1 LLHSLVSRALTT
13 ITTTTTHHHTVNMRR
28 KPDGRGGGAK
38 HGKKKPSTPSLKAS
52 KPGKPGPSKGGNL
65 VAAPSSS
72 SSGIPGRGAPMR
84 AKNLTMD
91 DKSKS
96 LILDLLH
103 TLRAQEREDFEATAP
118 PSTSSSSSSSSAAIT
133 AEPGSV
139 SSRRGARDVSL
150 EELER
155 ALLEAKEG
163 EEEDDGE
170 DLEEEEELGQ
180 DGSFAE
186 MANMLAGTKFNED
199 EDEDE
204 SGSDDEEDDD
214 DSSDDDEEEN
224 SEEEEDEE
232 EEEKQQQQK
241 KPLSK
246 QDQDMLL
253 KSLIKEERESYVA
266 QQLAAAASAAKEGAA
281 AAAAASKS
289 SKGKGKEKDNWKGD
303 TKNKVRVTLCNG
315 KGVRKLVVVER
326 RKDLQGFFAVAKA
339 KLKMKPKS
347 AVLKETGEAL
357 ENTLLLEND
366 AVVVVS
372 DEGCPPPA
380 AAGSTAAATA
390 ETSQERRERHL
401 ADRTA
406 EQKEAQRVRQAEA
419 ALDVVKEAYRKRNK
433 EGLDGGEQQQ
443 QQQQQR
449 VMTEKER
456 SRENER
462 LAAKLM
468 EKEGSEEYKKSMY
481 KQRAGLPAFAQRKA
495 ILAAIDKHQVVVV
508 EGETGSG
515 KTTQVPQFILDEWT
529 AQGKGSECNILCT
542 QPRRISAIGVAERV
556 AAERMEGGVG
566 KSVGYSI
573 RLESRRSAATRLLFC
588 TTGILLRRLAS
599 DKDLEGVSHILV
611 DEVHE
616 RTLDSDFLLII
627 LKDLLVRRRDLKV
640 VLMSAT
646 VEASLFSNY
655 FGGAAVC
662 PCLHIPGRTF
672 PVEHLFLEDVGNLLA
687 GKPMGTKGKG
697 GGPPRPSHGGRG
709 GGAGRGPPRGRGGG
723 RGGGGGRGEGGGGGY
738 GEEEE
743 GDGNDDDADKDLR
756 EFFGRETAQS
766 LKALSSPPADRV
778 PIDYELI
785 ARLTRF
791 LVERH
796 RANEKKDG
804 GGAIL
809 IFLPGMA
816 EIERAIQTMKRDSL
830 LRDDKRASIF
840 ALHSSIPTGAQRSVF
855 KKMDLGVCKIVV
867 ATNIAETSITVS
879 DVTHVIDA
887 GREKQ
892 MAYDPHTHMTSLREV
907 WVSQASA
914 QQRAGRAGRVRPGTC
929 YRLYEQAFLEHEM
942 PSHTLPEIR
951 RVTLEDLILTVLLLE
966 LGSPQA
972 FLQRAIEPP
981 SSKAVAAS
989 LKVLL
994 DIEAVAFGP
1003 KDENGGKSVLLKPLG
1018 FHLASLPVD
1027 CRVGKM
1033 LVIASLFDCL
1043 DPILTI
1049 AAAFSG
1055 KSPFYAP
1062 VGKREEAQL
1071 AKQRFADSKSDHLA
1085 LVALWK
1091 AWSHVK
1097 DGPYSTRKAFCM
1109 ENFVSMS
1116 ALENMEAVR
1125 NQLMDNLVKCGFAVP
1140 TPTTSSSSSYSSSSF
1155 NKRSGPA
1162 SAAAAAAAAAV
1173 PAAAI
1178 NYNANEYDE
1187 RLLKCVLLSGLTPQ
1201 IAKLVRPTRG
1211 KGAHFVTKDPTV
1223 NVAIH
1228 PSSVNAKRIQQ
1239 AGPEGREALAIYHC
1253 KMQTSRTYLHDVS
1266 FVSPLSLLLFGS
1278 NVRVSREHG
1287 GVASKVVNIVVDD
1300 WLAFKSKEET
1310 SVLLTVFKK
1319 QLDACLLLKIT
1330 RPDSD
1335 LVFRF
1340 HPLVKTLRQL
1350 LMIEV
1355 TGVA

>member
-1 LLHSLVSRALTT
+1 
-13 ITTTTTHHHTVNMRR
+13 
-28 KPDGRGGGAK
+28 
-38 HGKKKPSTPSLKAS
+38 
-52 KPGKPGPSKGGNL
+52 
-65 VAAPSSS
+65 
-72 SSGIPGRGAPMR
+72 
-84 AKNLTMD
+84 
-91 DKSKS
+91 
-96 LILDLLH
+96 
-103 TLRAQEREDFEATAP
+103 
-118 PSTSSSSSSSSAAIT
+118 
-133 AEPGSV
+133 
-139 SSRRGARDVSL
+139 
-150 EELER
+150 
-155 ALLEAKEG
+155 
-163 EEEDDGE
+163 
-170 DLEEEEELGQ
+170 
-180 DGSFAE
+180 
-186 MANMLAGTKFNED
+186 
-199 EDEDE
+199 
-204 SGSDDEEDDD
+204 
-214 DSSDDDEEEN
+214 
-224 SEEEEDEE
+224 
-232 EEEKQQQQK
+232 
-241 KPLSK
+241 
-246 QDQDMLL
+246 
-253 KSLIKEERESYVA
+253 
-266 QQLAAAASAAKEGAA
+266 
-281 AAAAASKS
+281 
-289 SKGKGKEKDNWKGD
+289 
-303 TKNKVRVTLCNG
+303 
-315 KGVRKLVVVER
+315 
-326 RKDLQGFFAVAKA
+326 
-339 KLKMKPKS
+339 
-347 AVLKETGEAL
+347 
-357 ENTLLLEND
+357 
-366 AVVVVS
+366 
-372 DEGCPPPA
+372 
-380 AAGSTAAATA
+380 
-390 ETSQERRERHL
+390 
-401 ADRTA
+401 
-406 EQKEAQRVRQAEA
+406 
-419 ALDVVKEAYRKRNK
+419 
-433 EGLDGGEQQQ
+433 
-443 QQQQQR
+443 
-449 VMTEKER
+449 
-456 SRENER
+456 
-462 LAAKLM
+462 
-468 EKEGSEEYKKSMY
+468 
-481 KQRAGLPAFAQRKA
+481 
-495 ILAAIDKHQVVVV
+495 
-508 EGETGSG
+508 
-515 KTTQVPQFILDEWT
+515 
-529 AQGKGSECNILCT
+529 
-542 QPRRISAIGVAERV
+542 
-556 AAERMEGGVG
+556 
-566 KSVGYSI
+566 
-573 RLESRRSAATRLLFC
+573 
-588 TTGILLRRLAS
+588 
-599 DKDLEGVSHILV
+599 
-611 DEVHE
+611 
-616 RTLDSDFLLII
+616 
-627 LKDLLVRRRDLKV
+627 
-640 VLMSAT
+640 
-646 VEASLFSNY
+646 
-655 FGGAAVC
+655 
-662 PCLHIPGRTF
+662 
-672 PVEHLFLEDVGNLLA
+672 
-687 GKPMGTKGKG
+687 
-697 GGPPRPSHGGRG
+697 
-709 GGAGRGPPRGRGGG
+709 
-723 RGGGGGRGEGGGGGY
+723 
-738 GEEEE
+738 
-743 GDGNDDDADKDLR
+743 LR
-756 EFFGRETAQS
+756 EFFGKEGAKS

-796 RANEKKDG
+796 RANEKKVG

-855 KKMDLGVCKIVV
+855 KKMDPGVCKIVV
-867 ATNIAETSITVS
+867 ATNIAESSITVS

-892 MAYDPHTHMTSLREV
+892 MAFDPHTHMTSLREV

-942 PSHTLPEIR
+942 SSHTIPEIR

-966 LGSPQA
+966 LGSPQL
-972 FLQRAIEPP
+972 FLQRAVEPP

-989 LKVLL
+989 FKVLL
-994 DIEAVAFGP
+994 DIEAVALGP
-1003 KDENGGKSVLLKPLG
+1003 KDENGAKTVLLKPLG

-1033 LVIASLFDCL
+1033 LVIASLFNCL

-1097 DGPYSTRKAFCM
+1097 NEHFSARKAFCQ

-1140 TPTTSSSSSYSSSSF
+1140 TPSSSSFFSSSSSSFSRRPGPSSS
-1155 NKRSGPA
+1155 A
-1162 SAAAAAAAAAV
+1162 AATAAAAAAAAAAAV
-1173 PAAAI
+1173 PAAII

-1223 NVAIH
+1223 TVAIH

-1340 HPLVKTLRQL
+1340 YPLVKTLRQL
-1350 LMIEV
+1350 LMIEA
-1355 TGVA
+1355 TGGA